1 MGQLIKQEPL
11 KKVKYTQVEL
21 NLTES
26 TIARIMEYCKYA
38 GITYGVENGIPKTNS
53 GAIQKYFIEQ
63 AILRVLDEDN
73 EEIQRLKK
81 TYIEEKPKDDVLQEQ
96 LELVSQAVLGED
108 MEDLV
113 AIFD

>member
-38 GITYGVENGIPKTNS
+38 GIT
-53 GAIQKYFIEQ
+53 
-63 AILRVLDEDN
+63 
-73 EEIQRLKK
+73 
-81 TYIEEKPKDDVLQEQ
+81 
-96 LELVSQAVLGED
+96 
-108 MEDLV
+108 
-113 AIFD
+113 